1 MSNAVRKPSVERP
14 WLKYHRQADIDAPLP
29 DCTVYEFLVENNHD
43 HPSDTALLYLDTA
56 ITYGE
61 LFVRIDQCAKALL
74 AQGVGRDNIVTVA
87 LPCIPEAVVAFYA
100 INRIGAIANMTHPLA
115 NAEDTCRYLNETNTR
130 VFLMF
135 AGNITITEAVLTLTQ
150 VKTIVVAGASMN
162 QPHSPIKTTPNL
174 IPWDDFI
181 LQGDATSLPAPAR
194 ASNDFALISHTSG
207 TTGTQKGVVCT
218 NLNLQ
223 AEIFQGLAG
232 IDYQRQ
238 ECLLATLP
246 PFINYSLVS
255 TILRHLSHGLK
266 VALIPHYLPE
276 RFVEYVQQYHVD
288 HILTIPAYWK
298 AILHIPNIEKV
309 DLSQLKFLA
318 SGGEHMDLKTEEKV
332 NSLLK
337 RCGAKGGLIKGTG
350 MTEMTCATTYS
361 LPWRNPPGSV
371 GSPLVKTNCKIVD
384 TDNGEELTYDQ
395 EGEVCFSG
403 PTLMAGYYNNPE
415 ATKQVIHT
423 DPDGTR
429 WLHTGD
435 LGYLDE
441 DGILYIT
448 GRMKRLILTR
458 DANGMV
464 TKISP
469 YRIEQVITAL
479 PEVEDC
485 CVVGVADEHHIAHL
499 VAFVQPKGD
508 APSLHCQPT
517 PDIITYDDCQ
527 KQKSLKESILQTCQQ
542 HLPAYMTPHKVVF
555 LPQLPKTER
564 GKTDYRALEHV
575 QEISQAE

>member
-1 MSNAVRKPSVERP
+1 MNHAVSLPSIERP
-14 WLKYHRQADIDAPLP
+14 WLKYYQKTDIDAPIP
-29 DCTVYEFLVENNHD
+29 DSTVYEFLVENNHD
-43 HPSDTALLYLDTA
+43 HPSDTAILYLDAA

-61 LFVRIDQCAKALL
+61 LFQRIDQCARALL
-74 AQGVGRDNIVTVA
+74 ALGVARDDIVTVA
-87 LPCIPEAVVAFYA
+87 LPSIPEAVVAFYA

-115 NAEDTCRYLNETNTR
+115 NAEDTCRYLNETNCR
-130 VFLMF
+130 VLLMF
-135 AGNITITEAVLTLTQ
+135 AGNLAVASQVIENTNVEA
-150 VKTIVVAGASMN
+150 IVVAGAPPKSDE
-162 QPHSPIKTTPNL
+162 SLKTLKT
-174 IPWDDFI
+174 WEDFI
-181 LQGDATSLPAPAR
+181 LQGSTTHLPPPAR
-194 ASNDFALISHTSG
+194 SSNDFALISHTSG

-266 VALIPHYLPE
+266 VALIPHYQPE
-276 RFVEYVQQYHVD
+276 KFVEYVQRYHVN
-288 HILTIPAYWK
+288 HILTIPTYWN
-298 AILHIPNIEKV
+298 AILHIPHIERA

-318 SGGEHMDLKTEEKV
+318 SGGEHMDIKTEKKV

-384 TDNGEELTYDQ
+384 TNTGEELTYGQ

-415 ATKQVIHT
+415 ATQQVIHT
-423 DPDGTR
+423 DADGTR

-435 LGYLDE
+435 LGFLDE
-441 DGILYIT
+441 DGILFIT

-458 DANGMV
+458 DDNGMV

-469 YRIEQVITAL
+469 YRIEQVIMAL

-485 CVVGVADEHHIAHL
+485 CVVGVADEQHIAHL
-499 VAFVQPKGD
+499 KAFVQPIGGD
-508 APSLHCQPT
+508 ASQRCQAT
-517 PDIITYDDCQ
+517 SDLIIKNGAQ
-527 KQKSLKESILQTCQQ
+527 KLQSLKDSILQTCRQ
-542 HLPAYMTPHKVVF
+542 HLPAYMMPQEVV
-555 LPQLPKTER
+555 LLAQLPKTER
-564 GKTDYRALEHV
+564 GKTDYRVLE
-575 QEISQAE
+575 QMAKQANG